1 MIRGQRTGALVTL
14 RVSVAI
20 ISAAVLIATTVIAPS
35 TPTVSAHEHRVALF
49 GTVVSPP
56 QGEFIVIATRSG
68 VISLKINRRTK
79 IRGKMRK
86 FKLSAV
92 VAGMTVSG
100 YYEERSGGPLARNLT
115 FVAREQTTSFEHV
128 IGVVLQQNDGTITV
142 RTFTGELVVIELADD
157 ESDETDQTEVGS
169 LIATVVERDAT
180 TGELTSTA
188 LQTAQETVKR
198 LSESI
203 DYEISLAQRELLKIR
218 MSEMATVHMTRLHE
232 TLSEINVDTQARIRA
247 AYTEF
252 QASYEAT
259 MKEVASESITVQMT
273 GTVLSVFASELHVES
288 LTDGTRWSFGV
299 TDSTVVELSGGAAG
313 TIADIVA
320 GQTVEVDAI
329 PISPTDWP
337 IASIIRVV
345 PEYVPAPAP
354 DPTDDTIT
362 GTIVLVDSGT
372 DDTDAVIV
380 VTSDDGTDS
389 AAALTDDTV
398 IIVDGEQLTADEL
411 EVGQEVEIILAADG
425 FSAEEVTAVESVGPT
440 PVPTVGTST
449 STVSSPEYT
458 LIGILRSIGE
468 TGVVLDGVQ
477 LTLGNFSTTWD
488 ASTIGQQVELRF
500 YVDDEGRLVVTGA
513 K

>member
-1 MIRGQRTGALVTL
+1 MIRGRRTSALMVL
-14 RVSVAI
+14 RITAAF
-20 ISAAVLIATTVIAPS
+20 ISAAVLIVTVVVAPP
-35 TPTVSAHEHRVALF
+35 TPTASAAEVKTAIF
-49 GTVVSPP
+49 GTVAALPKRDR
-56 QGEFIVIATRSG
+56 IDIATRSG
-68 VISLKINRRTK
+68 VISLKIDEATI
-79 IRGKMRK
+79 IRGRTGELK
-86 FKLSAV
+86 FSLV
-92 VAGMTVSG
+92 DAGMTVAG
-100 YYEERSGGPLARNLT
+100 YYVEKKKGPVAVTLT
-115 FVAREQTTSFEHV
+115 FVNRTQIRIFEHV
-128 IGVVLQQNDGTITV
+128 VGVIIERNRSTITV
-142 RTFTGELVVIELADD
+142 RTFTGELVVIELAGDG
-157 ESDETDQTEVGS
+157 TDQTEVGS

-288 LTDGTRWSFGV
+288 LTDGTRWSCGV

-329 PISPTDWP
+329 PISPVDWP
-337 IASIIRVV
+337 IANVIRVV
-345 PEYVPAPAP
+345 PDDVPAPTP
-354 DPTDDTIT
+354 VPTDDTIT
-362 GTIVLVDSGT
+362 GTIIIVDSGT
-372 DDTDAVIV
+372 GETDLV
-380 VTSDDGTDS
+380 VVVVQDDGTDG
-389 AAALTDDTV
+389 AAALNEDTV
-398 IIVDGEQLTADEL
+398 VIVDGEQLSVDEL
-411 EVGQEVEIILAADG
+411 EAGQEVQIILADDG
-425 FSAEEVTAVESVGPT
+425 FSAQEVTAVA
-440 PVPTVGTST
+440 PVAA
-449 STVSSPEYT
+449 PEYT
-458 LIGILRSIGE
+458 LIGILRSIDE
-468 TGVVLDGVQ
+468 FGVVLDGVQ
-477 LTLGNFSTTWD
+477 LTLDNFATTWD
-488 ASTIGQQVELRF
+488 ASTIGLQVELRF
-500 YVDDEGRLVVTGA
+500 YVDDEGRLVVTGT

>member
-1 MIRGQRTGALVTL
+1 MIRGRRTSVPMVL
-14 RVSVAI
+14 RIAAAF
-20 ISAAVLIATTVIAPS
+20 ISAAVLIVTVVVAPP
-35 TPTVSAHEHRVALF
+35 TPTASAAEDKTAIF
-49 GTVVSPP
+49 GTVAALPKRDR
-56 QGEFIVIATRSG
+56 IDIATRSG
-68 VISLKINRRTK
+68 VISLKIEEATI
-79 IRGKMRK
+79 IRGRTGELK
-86 FKLSAV
+86 FSLV
-92 VAGMTVSG
+92 DLGMTVAG
-100 YYEERSGGPLARNLT
+100 YYVEKKKGPVAVTLA
-115 FVAREQTTSFEHV
+115 FVNRTQIRIFEHV
-128 IGVVLQQNDGTITV
+128 VGVIIERNRSTITV
-142 RTFTGELVVIELADD
+142 RTFTGELVVIELAGDG
-157 ESDETDQTEVGS
+157 SDQTEVGS

-259 MKEVASESITVQMT
+259 MKEVASDSITVQMT

-329 PISPTDWP
+329 PISPVDWP
-337 IASIIRVV
+337 IANVIRVV
-345 PEYVPAPAP
+345 PDDVPAPTP
-354 DPTDDTIT
+354 VPTDDTIT
-362 GTIVLVDSGT
+362 GTIILVDSGT
-372 DDTDAVIV
+372 V
-380 VTSDDGTDS
+380 VVVVLDDGTDG
-389 AAALTDDTV
+389 AAGLNEDTV
-398 IIVDGEQLTADEL
+398 VIVDGEQLSVDEL
-411 EVGQEVEIILAADG
+411 EAGQEVQIILADDG
-425 FSAEEVTAVESVGPT
+425 FSAQEVTATAPAT
-440 PVPTVGTST
+440 N
-449 STVSSPEYT
+449 PEYT
-458 LIGILRSIGE
+458 LIGTLRSINE
-468 TGVVLDGVQ
+468 FGVVLDGVQ
-477 LTLGNFSTTWD
+477 LTLDNFSTTWD

-500 YVDDEGRLVVTGA
+500 YVDDEGRLVVTGT

>member
-1 MIRGQRTGALVTL
+1 MIRGRRTSALTVL
-14 RVSVAI
+14 RITAAF
-20 ISAAVLIATTVIAPS
+20 ISAAVLIVTVVVAPP
-35 TPTVSAHEHRVALF
+35 TPTASAAEVKTAIF
-49 GTVVSPP
+49 GTVAALPKRDR
-56 QGEFIVIATRSG
+56 IDIATRSG
-68 VISLKINRRTK
+68 VISLKIDEATI
-79 IRGKMRK
+79 IRGRTGELK
-86 FKLSAV
+86 FSLV
-92 VAGMTVSG
+92 DAGMTVAG
-100 YYEERSGGPLARNLT
+100 YYVEKKKGPFAVTLA
-115 FVAREQTTSFEHV
+115 FVNRTQIRIFEHV
-128 IGVVLQQNDGTITV
+128 VGVIIERNRSTITV
-142 RTFTGELVVIELADD
+142 RTFTGELVVIELANDG
-157 ESDETDQTEVGS
+157 TDQTEVGS

-259 MKEVASESITVQMT
+259 MKEVASDSITVQMT

-329 PISPTDWP
+329 PISPVDWP
-337 IASIIRVV
+337 IANIIRVV
-345 PEYVPAPAP
+345 PDDAPAP
-354 DPTDDTIT
+354 TPVPTDDTIT
-362 GTIVLVDSGT
+362 GTIILVDSGT
-372 DDTDAVIV
+372 GETDTV
-380 VTSDDGTDS
+380 VVVVQDDGTDG
-389 AAALTDDTV
+389 AAALNEDTV
-398 IIVDGEQLTADEL
+398 VIVDGEQLSVDEL
-411 EVGQEVEIILAADG
+411 EAGQEVQIILADDG
-425 FSAEEVTAVESVGPT
+425 FSAEEVTAVA
-440 PVPTVGTST
+440 PVAA
-449 STVSSPEYT
+449 PEYT
-458 LIGILRSIGE
+458 LIGILRSINE
-468 TGVVLDGVQ
+468 FGVVLDGVQ
-477 LTLGNFSTTWD
+477 LTLDNFATTWD

-500 YVDDEGRLVVTGA
+500 YVDDEGRLVVTGT

>member
-1 MIRGQRTGALVTL
+1 MIRGRRTSALMVL
-14 RVSVAI
+14 RITAAF
-20 ISAAVLIATTVIAPS
+20 ISAAVLIVTVVVAPP
-35 TPTVSAHEHRVALF
+35 TPTASAAEVKTAIF
-49 GTVVSPP
+49 GTVAALPKRDR
-56 QGEFIVIATRSG
+56 IDIATRSG
-68 VISLKINRRTK
+68 VISLKIDEATI
-79 IRGKMRK
+79 IRGRTGELK
-86 FKLSAV
+86 FSLV
-92 VAGMTVSG
+92 DAGMTVAG
-100 YYEERSGGPLARNLT
+100 YYVEKKKGPFAVTLA
-115 FVAREQTTSFEHV
+115 FVNRTQIRIFEHV
-128 IGVVLQQNDGTITV
+128 VGVIIERKRSTITV
-142 RTFTGELVVIELADD
+142 RTFTGELVVIELANDG
-157 ESDETDQTEVGS
+157 TDQTEVGS

-259 MKEVASESITVQMT
+259 MKEVASDSITVQMT

-299 TDSTVVELSGGAAG
+299 TDSTVVELSGGAVG

-329 PISPTDWP
+329 PISPVDWP
-337 IASIIRVV
+337 IANVIRVV
-345 PEYVPAPAP
+345 PDDVPAPTP
-354 DPTDDTIT
+354 VPTDDTIT
-362 GTIVLVDSGT
+362 GTIILIDSGT
-372 DDTDAVIV
+372 V
-380 VTSDDGTDS
+380 VVVVLDDGTDS
-389 AAALTDDTV
+389 AAALNEDTV
-398 IIVDGEQLTADEL
+398 VIVDGEQLSVDEL
-411 EVGQEVEIILAADG
+411 EAGQEVQIILADDG
-425 FSAEEVTAVESVGPT
+425 FSAQEVTAVA
-440 PVPTVGTST
+440 PVAA
-449 STVSSPEYT
+449 PEYT
-458 LIGILRSIGE
+458 LIGILRSIDE
-468 TGVVLDGVQ
+468 FGVVLDGVQ
-477 LTLGNFSTTWD
+477 LTLDNFATTWD

-500 YVDDEGRLVVTGA
+500 YVDDEGRLVVTGT

>member
-1 MIRGQRTGALVTL
+1 MIRGRRTSALTVL
-14 RVSVAI
+14 RITAAF
-20 ISAAVLIATTVIAPS
+20 ISAAVLIVTVVIAPP
-35 TPTVSAHEHRVALF
+35 TPTASAAEVKTAIF
-49 GTVVSPP
+49 GTVAALPKRDR
-56 QGEFIVIATRSG
+56 IDIATRSG
-68 VISLKINRRTK
+68 VISLKIDEATI
-79 IRGKMRK
+79 IRGRTGELK
-86 FKLSAV
+86 FSLV
-92 VAGMTVSG
+92 DAGMTVAG
-100 YYEERSGGPLARNLT
+100 YYVEKKKGPFAVTLA
-115 FVAREQTTSFEHV
+115 FVNRTQIRIFEHV
-128 IGVVLQQNDGTITV
+128 VGVIIERSRSTITV
-142 RTFTGELVVIELADD
+142 RTFTGELVVIELAGDG
-157 ESDETDQTEVGS
+157 SDQTEVGS

-259 MKEVASESITVQMT
+259 MKEVASDSITVQMT

-329 PISPTDWP
+329 PISPVDWP
-337 IASIIRVV
+337 IANVIRVV
-345 PEYVPAPAP
+345 PDDVPAPTP
-354 DPTDDTIT
+354 VPTDDTIT

-372 DDTDAVIV
+372 V
-380 VTSDDGTDS
+380 VVVVQDDGTDG
-389 AAALTDDTV
+389 AAGLNEDTV
-398 IIVDGEQLTADEL
+398 VIVDGEQLSVDEL
-411 EVGQEVEIILAADG
+411 EAGQEVQIILADDG
-425 FSAEEVTAVESVGPT
+425 FSAQEVTAAA
-440 PVPTVGTST
+440 PVAA
-449 STVSSPEYT
+449 PEYT
-458 LIGILRSIGE
+458 LIGILRSINE
-468 TGVVLDGVQ
+468 FGVVLDGVQ
-477 LTLGNFSTTWD
+477 LTLDNFATTWD

-500 YVDDEGRLVVTGA
+500 YVDDEGRLVVTGT

>member
-1 MIRGQRTGALVTL
+1 MIRGRRTSALMVL
-14 RVSVAI
+14 RITAAF
-20 ISAAVLIATTVIAPS
+20 ISAAVLIVTVVVAPP
-35 TPTVSAHEHRVALF
+35 TPTASAAEVKTAIF
-49 GTVVSPP
+49 GTVAALPKRDR
-56 QGEFIVIATRSG
+56 IDIATRSG
-68 VISLKINRRTK
+68 VISLKIDKATI
-79 IRGKMRK
+79 IRGRTGEL
-86 FKLSAV
+86 KLSLV
-92 VAGMTVSG
+92 DAGMTVAG
-100 YYEERSGGPLARNLT
+100 YYVEKKKGPFAVTLA
-115 FVAREQTTSFEHV
+115 FVNRTQIRIFEHV
-128 IGVVLQQNDGTITV
+128 VGVIIERNRSTITV
-142 RTFTGELVVIELADD
+142 RTFTGELVVIELANDG
-157 ESDETDQTEVGS
+157 SDQTEVGS

-259 MKEVASESITVQMT
+259 MKEVASDSITVQMT

-329 PISPTDWP
+329 PISPVDWP
-337 IASIIRVV
+337 IANVIRVV
-345 PEYVPAPAP
+345 PDDAPAP
-354 DPTDDTIT
+354 TPVPTDDTIT
-362 GTIVLVDSGT
+362 GTIILIDSGT
-372 DDTDAVIV
+372 V
-380 VTSDDGTDS
+380 VVVVLDDGTDS
-389 AAALTDDTV
+389 AAALNEDTV
-398 IIVDGEQLTADEL
+398 VIVDGEQLSVDEL
-411 EVGQEVEIILAADG
+411 EAGQEVQIILADDG
-425 FSAEEVTAVESVGPT
+425 FSAQEVTAVA
-440 PVPTVGTST
+440 PVAA
-449 STVSSPEYT
+449 PEYT
-458 LIGILRSIGE
+458 LIGILRSIDE
-468 TGVVLDGVQ
+468 FGVVLDGVQ
-477 LTLGNFSTTWD
+477 LTLDNFATTWD

-500 YVDDEGRLVVTGA
+500 YVDDAGRLVVTGT

>member
-1 MIRGQRTGALVTL
+1 MIRGRRTSVPMVL
-14 RVSVAI
+14 RIAAAF
-20 ISAAVLIATTVIAPS
+20 ISAAVLIVTVVVAPP
-35 TPTVSAHEHRVALF
+35 TPTASAAEVKTAIF
-49 GTVVSPP
+49 GTVAALPKRDR
-56 QGEFIVIATRSG
+56 IDIATRSG
-68 VISLKINRRTK
+68 VISLKIDKATI
-79 IRGKMRK
+79 IRGRTGEL
-86 FKLSAV
+86 KLSLV
-92 VAGMTVSG
+92 DAGMTVAG
-100 YYEERSGGPLARNLT
+100 YYIEKKKGPVAVTLA
-115 FVAREQTTSFEHV
+115 FVNRTQIRIFEHV
-128 IGVVLQQNDGTITV
+128 VGVIIERNRSTITV
-142 RTFTGELVVIELADD
+142 RTFTGELVVIELAGDG
-157 ESDETDQTEVGS
+157 SDQTEVGS

-259 MKEVASESITVQMT
+259 MKEVASDSITVQMT

-329 PISPTDWP
+329 PISPVDWP
-337 IASIIRVV
+337 IANAIRVV
-345 PEYVPAPAP
+345 PDDVPAPTP
-354 DPTDDTIT
+354 VPTDDTIT

-372 DDTDAVIV
+372 V
-380 VTSDDGTDS
+380 VVVVLDDGTDG
-389 AAALTDDTV
+389 AAGLNEDTV
-398 IIVDGEQLTADEL
+398 VIVDGEQLSIDEL
-411 EVGQEVEIILAADG
+411 EAGQEVQIILADDG
-425 FSAEEVTAVESVGPT
+425 FSAQEVTAAA
-440 PVPTVGTST
+440 PVAA
-449 STVSSPEYT
+449 PEYT
-458 LIGILRSIGE
+458 LIGILRSVNE
-468 TGVVLDGVQ
+468 FGVVLDGVQ
-477 LTLGNFSTTWD
+477 LTLDNFSTTWD

-500 YVDDEGRLVVTGA
+500 YVDDEGRLVVTGT

>member
-1 MIRGQRTGALVTL
+1 MIRGRRTSALMVL
-14 RVSVAI
+14 RIAAAF
-20 ISAAVLIATTVIAPS
+20 ISAAVLIVTVVVAPP
-35 TPTVSAHEHRVALF
+35 TPTASAAEDKTAIF
-49 GTVVSPP
+49 GTVAALPKRDR
-56 QGEFIVIATRSG
+56 IDIATRSG
-68 VISLKINRRTK
+68 VISLKIDKATI
-79 IRGKMRK
+79 IRGRTGELK
-86 FKLSAV
+86 FSLV
-92 VAGMTVSG
+92 DLGMTVAG
-100 YYEERSGGPLARNLT
+100 YYVEKKKGPVAVTLT
-115 FVAREQTTSFEHV
+115 FVNRTQIRIFEHV
-128 IGVVLQQNDGTITV
+128 VGVIIERNRSTITV
-142 RTFTGELVVIELADD
+142 RTFTGELVVIELAGDG
-157 ESDETDQTEVGS
+157 TDQTEVGS

-259 MKEVASESITVQMT
+259 MKEVASDSITVQMT

-329 PISPTDWP
+329 PISPVDWP
-337 IASIIRVV
+337 IANVIRVV
-345 PEYVPAPAP
+345 PDDVPAPTP
-354 DPTDDTIT
+354 VPTDDTIT

-372 DDTDAVIV
+372 V
-380 VTSDDGTDS
+380 VVVVLDDGTDG
-389 AAALTDDTV
+389 AAGLNEDTV
-398 IIVDGEQLTADEL
+398 VIVDGEQLSVDEL
-411 EVGQEVEIILAADG
+411 EAGQEVQIILADDG
-425 FSAEEVTAVESVGPT
+425 FSAQEVTAAA
-440 PVPTVGTST
+440 PVAA
-449 STVSSPEYT
+449 PEYT
-458 LIGILRSIGE
+458 LIGILRSINE
-468 TGVVLDGVQ
+468 FGVVLDGVQ
-477 LTLGNFSTTWD
+477 LTLDNFSTTWD

-500 YVDDEGRLVVTGA
+500 YVDDEGRLVVTGT

>member
-1 MIRGQRTGALVTL
+1 MVL
-14 RVSVAI
+14 RITTAF
-20 ISAAVLIATTVIAPS
+20 ISAAVLIVTVVVAPP
-35 TPTVSAHEHRVALF
+35 TPTASAAEVKTAIF
-49 GTVVSPP
+49 GTVAALPKRDR
-56 QGEFIVIATRSG
+56 IDIATRSG
-68 VISLKINRRTK
+68 VISLKIEEATI
-79 IRGKMRK
+79 IRGRTGELK
-86 FKLSAV
+86 FSLV
-92 VAGMTVSG
+92 DLGMTVAG
-100 YYEERSGGPLARNLT
+100 YYVEKKKGPVAVTLT
-115 FVAREQTTSFEHV
+115 FVNRTQIRIFEHV
-128 IGVVLQQNDGTITV
+128 VGVIIERNRSTITV
-142 RTFTGELVVIELADD
+142 RTFTGELVVIELAGDG
-157 ESDETDQTEVGS
+157 SDQTEVGS

-259 MKEVASESITVQMT
+259 MKEVASDSITVQMT

-329 PISPTDWP
+329 PISPVDWP
-337 IASIIRVV
+337 IANVIRVV
-345 PEYVPAPAP
+345 PDDVPAPTP
-354 DPTDDTIT
+354 VPTDDTIT

-372 DDTDAVIV
+372 V
-380 VTSDDGTDS
+380 VVVVLDDGTDG
-389 AAALTDDTV
+389 AAGLNEDTV
-398 IIVDGEQLTADEL
+398 VIVDGEQLSVDEL
-411 EVGQEVEIILAADG
+411 EAGQEVQIILADDG
-425 FSAEEVTAVESVGPT
+425 FSAQEVTAT
-440 PVPTVGTST
+440 APVAA
-449 STVSSPEYT
+449 PEYT
-458 LIGILRSIGE
+458 LIGILRSINE
-468 TGVVLDGVQ
+468 FGVVLDGVQ
-477 LTLGNFSTTWD
+477 LTLDNFATTWD

-500 YVDDEGRLVVTGA
+500 YVDDEGRLVVTGT

>member
-1 MIRGQRTGALVTL
+1 MIRGRRTSALTVL
-14 RVSVAI
+14 RITAAF
-20 ISAAVLIATTVIAPS
+20 ISAAVLIVTVVVAPP
-35 TPTVSAHEHRVALF
+35 TPTASAAEVKTAIF
-49 GTVVSPP
+49 GTVAALPKRDR
-56 QGEFIVIATRSG
+56 IDIATRSG
-68 VISLKINRRTK
+68 VISLKIDEATI
-79 IRGKMRK
+79 IRGRTGELK
-86 FKLSAV
+86 FSLV
-92 VAGMTVSG
+92 DAGMTVAG
-100 YYEERSGGPLARNLT
+100 YYVEKKKGPFAVTLA
-115 FVAREQTTSFEHV
+115 FVNRTQIRIFEHV
-128 IGVVLQQNDGTITV
+128 VGVIIERNRSTITV
-142 RTFTGELVVIELADD
+142 RTFTGELVVIELANDG
-157 ESDETDQTEVGS
+157 TDQTEVGS

-259 MKEVASESITVQMT
+259 MKEVASDSITVQMT

-329 PISPTDWP
+329 PISPVDWP
-337 IASIIRVV
+337 IANIIRVV
-345 PEYVPAPAP
+345 PDDAPAP
-354 DPTDDTIT
+354 TPVPTDDTIT
-362 GTIVLVDSGT
+362 GTIILVDSGT
-372 DDTDAVIV
+372 GETDTV
-380 VTSDDGTDS
+380 VVVVQDDGTDG
-389 AAALTDDTV
+389 AAALNEDTV
-398 IIVDGEQLTADEL
+398 VIVDGEQLSVDEL
-411 EVGQEVEIILAADG
+411 EAGQEVQIILADDG
-425 FSAEEVTAVESVGPT
+425 FSAEEVTAVA
-440 PVPTVGTST
+440 PVAA
-449 STVSSPEYT
+449 PEYT
-458 LIGILRSIGE
+458 LIGILRSINE
-468 TGVVLDGVQ
+468 FGVVLDGVQ
-477 LTLGNFSTTWD
+477 LTLDNFSTTWD

-500 YVDDEGRLVVTGA
+500 YVDDEGRLVVTGT

>member
-1 MIRGQRTGALVTL
+1 MIRGRRTSVPMVL
-14 RVSVAI
+14 RIAAAF
-20 ISAAVLIATTVIAPS
+20 ISAAVLIVTVVVAPP
-35 TPTVSAHEHRVALF
+35 TPTASAAEDKTAIF
-49 GTVVSPP
+49 GTVAALPKRDR
-56 QGEFIVIATRSG
+56 IDIATRSG
-68 VISLKINRRTK
+68 VISLKIDEATI
-79 IRGKMRK
+79 IRGRTGELK
-86 FKLSAV
+86 FSLV
-92 VAGMTVSG
+92 DLGMTVAG
-100 YYEERSGGPLARNLT
+100 YYVEKKKGPVAVTLT
-115 FVAREQTTSFEHV
+115 FVNRTQIRIFEHV
-128 IGVVLQQNDGTITV
+128 VGVIIERNRSTITV
-142 RTFTGELVVIELADD
+142 RTFTGELVVIELAGDG
-157 ESDETDQTEVGS
+157 SDQTEVGS

-259 MKEVASESITVQMT
+259 MKEVASDSITVQMT

-329 PISPTDWP
+329 PISPVDWP
-337 IASIIRVV
+337 IANVIRVV
-345 PEYVPAPAP
+345 PDDVPAPTP
-354 DPTDDTIT
+354 VPTDDTIT

-372 DDTDAVIV
+372 V
-380 VTSDDGTDS
+380 VVVVLDDGTDG
-389 AAALTDDTV
+389 AAGLNEDTV
-398 IIVDGEQLTADEL
+398 VIVDGEQLSVDEL
-411 EVGQEVEIILAADG
+411 EAGQEVQIILADDG
-425 FSAEEVTAVESVGPT
+425 FSAQEVTATAPAT
-440 PVPTVGTST
+440 N
-449 STVSSPEYT
+449 PEYT
-458 LIGILRSIGE
+458 LIGTLRSINE
-468 TGVVLDGVQ
+468 FGVVLDGVQ
-477 LTLGNFSTTWD
+477 LTLDNFSTTWD

-500 YVDDEGRLVVTGA
+500 YVDDEGRLVVTGT